1 MIDFRIEKLANNLL
15 TYSVNIQKGDN
26 ILIEVL
32 GEDGIDLVKE
42 LIKKAE
48 ELGAKPYFNII
59 NYELLRIMLQNA
71 DEEQIKLYTK
81 HDYQRM
87 KDMDAYIGIR
97 ATSNTSELNG
107 IPKENMD
114 LYNKY
119 YQKQVHFEERVKHT
133 KWCILRYP
141 NYSMAQ
147 MSKMNKDE
155 FTRYVSVELEH
166 GKNVELEYR
175 LGEVLY
181 KIKFLAADTSKG
193 INIPSIFAIPLSD
206 NINNQL
212 VVESNN
218 LESGNLQKIIEQGIQ
233 TGIGLAKLTN
243 DLPGPIV
250 IPLIPSHKDYPYLQ
264 QISKECFNLS
274 VDDRN
279 YRIDE
284 QVVKIINYA
293 KFLLAREKGLVAK
306 KRIFLNGYS
315 SSGVFAQRFALLHPN
330 IVETVCIGGASGSIP
345 IPTEQI
351 AYPLGIAD
359 YESLTGKKFDLD
371 SYLKIK
377 FRYYVGEFELQ
388 NKTDSRFDDFGKPAP
403 MHDMSYFDRSV
414 PIDVGKSQRNILGT
428 EMFYRAKKTVQL
440 LQNLGI
446 DVQHKIISGRGHDNK
461 NGVGFNELGD
471 KYISDTY
478 KSTVEG
484 QKIDC
489 KMSK

>member
-1 MIDFRIEKLANNLL
+1 
-15 TYSVNIQKGDN
+15 
-26 ILIEVL
+26 
-32 GEDGIDLVKE
+32 
-42 LIKKAE
+42 
-48 ELGAKPYFNII
+48 
-59 NYELLRIMLQNA
+59 
-71 DEEQIKLYTK
+71 
-81 HDYQRM
+81 
-87 KDMDAYIGIR
+87 
-97 ATSNTSELNG
+97 
-107 IPKENMD
+107 
-114 LYNKY
+114 
-119 YQKQVHFEERVKHT
+119 
-133 KWCILRYP
+133 
-141 NYSMAQ
+141 
-147 MSKMNKDE
+147 MNKDE

-175 LGEVLY
+175 IGEVLY
-181 KIKFLAADTSKG
+181 KIKFLAADTSNG

-218 LESGNLQKIIEQGIQ
+218 LESEDLQKIIEQGIQ
-233 TGIGLAKLTN
+233 TGIRLAKLTN
-243 DLPGPIV
+243 NLPSPIV

-264 QISKECFNLS
+264 QLSKECFNLS
-274 VDDRN
+274 DNDRN
-279 YRIDE
+279 YRLDE

-293 KFLLAREKGLVAK
+293 KFLLEREKGLVAK

-359 YESLTGKKFDLD
+359 YESLIGKKFDLD

-461 NGVGFNELGD
+461 NGVGVNELGD

>member
-1 MIDFRIEKLANNLL
+1 
-15 TYSVNIQKGDN
+15 
-26 ILIEVL
+26 
-32 GEDGIDLVKE
+32 
-42 LIKKAE
+42 
-48 ELGAKPYFNII
+48 
-59 NYELLRIMLQNA
+59 
-71 DEEQIKLYTK
+71 
-81 HDYQRM
+81 
-87 KDMDAYIGIR
+87 
-97 ATSNTSELNG
+97 
-107 IPKENMD
+107 
-114 LYNKY
+114 
-119 YQKQVHFEERVKHT
+119 
-133 KWCILRYP
+133 
-141 NYSMAQ
+141 
-147 MSKMNKDE
+147 MNKDE

-175 LGEVLY
+175 IGEVLY
-181 KIKFLAADTSKG
+181 KIKFLAADTSNG

-218 LESGNLQKIIEQGIQ
+218 LESEDLQKIIEQGIQ
-233 TGIGLAKLTN
+233 TGIRLAKLTN
-243 DLPGPIV
+243 NLPSPVV

-264 QISKECFNLS
+264 QLSKECFNLS

-293 KFLLAREKGLVAK
+293 KFLLEREKGLVAK

-440 LQNLGI
+440 LQNFGI

-461 NGVGFNELGD
+461 NGVGVNELGD